1 MIRTRFAPSP
11 TGYLHLGGARTA
23 LFNWAYARRHGGK
36 FILRVED
43 TDLERSTMESE
54 QARPLQVK
62 GTDDLAYWHQRL
74 VDCYCTGAAKGRE
87 SELVRD
93 MLQFFAFAL
102 QRAAELRGVPP
113 ISDHEAATRLFSER
127 SVPKLFTSAMTGAGE
142 P

>member
-1 MIRTRFAPSP
+1 MNNWHDRIEDIEDQDDLLALAREYLASWSPAALGMIP
-11 TGYLHLGGARTA
+11 
-23 LFNWAYARRHGGK
+23 
-36 FILRVED
+36 
-43 TDLERSTMESE
+43 E
-54 QARPLQVK
+54 QARPTQVK

-102 QRAAELRGVPP
+102 QHAAELRGVPP
-113 ISDHEAATRLFSER
+113 ISEHEAATRLFSER
-127 SVPKLFTSAMTGAGE
+127 SVPKLFTSAMMGAGE

>member
-1 MIRTRFAPSP
+1 MTNWHDRIDDIEDQDDLLALARDYLASWSPEVLAMIP
-11 TGYLHLGGARTA
+11 
-23 LFNWAYARRHGGK
+23 
-36 FILRVED
+36 
-43 TDLERSTMESE
+43 E
-54 QARPLQVK
+54 QARPTQVK

-113 ISDHEAATRLFSER
+113 ISEHEAATRLFSER
-127 SVPKLFTSAMTGAGE
+127 SVPKLFSSA
-142 P
+142 

>member
-1 MIRTRFAPSP
+1 MTNWHDRIDDIEDQDDLLALARDYLASWSPETLAMIP
-11 TGYLHLGGARTA
+11 
-23 LFNWAYARRHGGK
+23 
-36 FILRVED
+36 
-43 TDLERSTMESE
+43 E

-102 QRAAELRGVPP
+102 QHAAELRGVPP

-127 SVPKLFTSAMTGAGE
+127 SVPKLFTSATMGGGE

>member
-1 MIRTRFAPSP
+1 MTNWHDRIDDIEDQDDLLALARDYLASWSPEALAMIP
-11 TGYLHLGGARTA
+11 
-23 LFNWAYARRHGGK
+23 
-36 FILRVED
+36 
-43 TDLERSTMESE
+43 E

-127 SVPKLFTSAMTGAGE
+127 SVPKLFTSAMAAGGE
-142 P
+142 S